1 VVLVLSGGAFLFA
14 AGEAHAQQRPTPGV
28 HATVAGPE
36 RTPAFEVGLGGAA
49 TGTLPAYSSPSQLAE
64 RGTGRIP
71 GAEPYPVTSS
81 APAPALK
88 LLEEL
93 YPASWI
99 ELLPEA
105 AMSESLGAK
114 FRPDP
119 AYDPA
124 LAPLDSGLASV
135 PWYAVPFVDPPPAAG
150 PSGFG
155 SALPYPGLMP
165 EPVWRPL
172 VPEEYKPLP
181 WRIEEKPPVLS
192 PTGTSEGVR
201 SASRQ
206 GNGAAEAVP
215 VGPLPPYAD
224 RKAPPPGLALQQ
236 PATPASSDPQ
246 PTREASFFLSSVEAA
261 ADGAVET
268 LHGAAVG
275 VSEALDPGREA
286 PAAESPVGGMTESSE
301 DSPPPP
307 SPAPL
312 GGSYFSPLVG
322 GQLGPGG
329 VVPLLICVLAA
340 GLVLLRPLVGRLSW
354 ASCELPKPSS
364 VLLLP
369 LERPG

>member
-1 VVLVLSGGAFLFA
+1 VVLILSGGALLFA
-14 AGEAHAQQRPTPGV
+14 AGEAHAQQRSTPEV

-36 RTPAFEVGLGGAA
+36 RTPGFQIGLGGAA
-49 TGTLPAYSSPSQLAE
+49 TGTLPAYSSPLQVAE

-135 PWYAVPFVDPPPAAG
+135 PWYAVPLVDPPPATG
-150 PSGFG
+150 PYGFG
-155 SALPYPGLMP
+155 SALLYPGPMP
-165 EPVWRPL
+165 EPAWRPL

-181 WRIEEKPPVLS
+181 WRIEEKPPVPS
-192 PTGTSEGVR
+192 PNGTSEGVR
-201 SASRQ
+201 SAPHQ

-215 VGPLPPYAD
+215 VGPLPPFAD
-224 RKAPPPGLALQQ
+224 RKAPPPGLALQE
-236 PATPASSDPQ
+236 PATPASSVAG

-275 VSEALDPGREA
+275 VSEALDPGGEA
-286 PAAESPVGGMTESSE
+286 TAAEPPIGSMTESSE

-312 GGSYFSPLVG
+312 GGSYFSPSVG
-322 GQLGPGG
+322 GQVGPGG
-329 VVPLLICVLAA
+329 VVPLLICVLVA